1 MELIQIDT
9 IKWTSTSYITTQ
21 IYSLPA
27 AVFVDAET
35 GVVYFNGMYPR
46 YDANGRVMVIPRDQL
61 PAIIA
66 RGRAQAAAAS
76 ADKERNRTITQLWP
90 SLPACSTRE
99 RLGSFFDRL
108 KRREAFASRRFL
120 LIRMAG
126 VLRVA

>member
-9 IKWTSTSYITTQ
+9 IKWASTSYITTQ
-21 IYSLPA
+21 LYSLPA

-66 RGRAQAAAAS
+66 RGQSSGCRRGRCGCG
-76 ADKERNRTITQLWP
+76 KNVRYHPGLTITPGVQHPGKTWL
-90 SLPACSTRE
+90 
-99 RLGSFFDRL
+99 FF
-108 KRREAFASRRFL
+108 
-120 LIRMAG
+120 
-126 VLRVA
+126 

>member
-9 IKWTSTSYITTQ
+9 IKWASTSYITTQ
-21 IYSLPA
+21 LYSLPA

-66 RGRAQAAAAS
+66 RRSGRQGAKAHHHPGL
-76 ADKERNRTITQLWP
+76 TITPGVQHPGKTWL
-90 SLPACSTRE
+90 
-99 RLGSFFDRL
+99 FFDKL

-126 VLRVA
+126 VLRAA

>member
-46 YDANGRVMVIPRDQL
+46 YDANGRVMVIPRDRL
-61 PAIIA
+61 PGVIA
-66 RGRAQAAAAS
+66 RARTQAS
-76 ADKERNRTITQLWP
+76 AVEEFRAAKKADEERKRTITQ
-90 SLPACSTRE
+90 
-99 RLGSFFDRL
+99 
-108 KRREAFASRRFL
+108 
-120 LIRMAG
+120 
-126 VLRVA
+126 V

>member
-66 RGRAQAAAAS
+66 RGRAQAAAAA
-76 ADKERNRTITQLWP
+76 ADQGAKAHHH
-90 SLPACSTRE
+90 PALT
-99 RLGSFFDRL
+99 LTPGVQHPGKTWL
-108 KRREAFASRRFL
+108 FL
-120 LIRMAG
+120 
-126 VLRVA
+126 